1 MSDIHGGLIR
11 LGWVC
16 SPNNIYNLENF
27 KLWIDNIL
35 IYGSGYIMQL
45 DAEEPEEFTID
56 FFTPG
61 HKMHLLI
68 ALREI
73 LEIIE
78 VGK

>member
-45 DAEEPEEFTID
+45 DAE
-56 FFTPG
+56 
-61 HKMHLLI
+61 
-68 ALREI
+68 
-73 LEIIE
+73 
-78 VGK
+78 